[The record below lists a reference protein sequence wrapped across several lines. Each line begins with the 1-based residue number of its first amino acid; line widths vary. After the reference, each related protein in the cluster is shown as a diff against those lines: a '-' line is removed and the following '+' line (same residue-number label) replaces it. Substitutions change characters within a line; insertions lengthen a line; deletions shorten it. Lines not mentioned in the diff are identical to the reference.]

1 MLAFSKKSVKIYL
14 INKGPLLIGGPVSF
28 LRKDSFVNVTP

>member
-1 MLAFSKKSVKIYL
+1 MIKL

-28 LRKDSFVNVTP
+28 LRKDLFVQVAP